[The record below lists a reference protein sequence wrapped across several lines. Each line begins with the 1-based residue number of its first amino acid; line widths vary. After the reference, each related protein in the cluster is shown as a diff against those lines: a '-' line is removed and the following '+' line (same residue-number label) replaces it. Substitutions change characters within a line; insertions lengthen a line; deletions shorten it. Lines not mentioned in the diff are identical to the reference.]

1 VKLPALWL
9 VAAFAAGIELASR
22 WTGSL
27 TVWIVSAVLTIL
39 FGGVFVF
46 WRRSAAA
53 WILALFAWAALGG
66 LATSME
72 RAVVPANHVTRLLA
86 TGRLDISD
94 PVRWRGLLRENPME
108 LPWGRRFEIGLE
120 QVEQAGEVV
129 PVSGGLRVNLYG
141 DARAADELPVLR
153 AGDRVEVLMKAR
165 PPRNF
170 LDPGAFDLRGFLAR
184 QQIDLTG
191 SLRSSELLQLIGR
204 PKPSFLQRLAR
215 VRGALLTRLDGLFQD
230 QPARAAVLRAMLLG
244 DRGFVDSEVV
254 AAFQK
259 TAAYHV
265 LVVAGLHVGAL
276 VVFLFWFCRSLRCP
290 IGITTLVTL
299 GVLAA
304 YVGVVQDRPPILR
317 AALMAAFY
325 LCARPLFR
333 QIELLNTV
341 ALAALALLLWKPS
354 SLMDSSFQLSF
365 LAAGVIAG
373 LALPWM
379 GRTSAPYRAGLRHLG
394 DVTRDGAHP
403 PKIAQFRI
411 EMRAV
416 AHWLSLRLP
425 GRLASRASGLLTLP
439 IRVGLRLWEIV
450 LLSAVIQWGMM
461 PLLARDFHRVSL
473 AGPLSNIPAV
483 ILTGFIVPLGLL
495 ALLLTFAW
503 MRLAMIAAKLAGFF
517 AGLLLATVNW
527 FSRLPRVSYRIPDPP
542 IWLVLLFFAA
552 LIALASVARLAAA
565 RRTSRTARRQLPPPV
580 SLAEWLS
587 ALVLAALTI
596 LVASH
601 PFAPNLQRGRLEVT
615 VLDVGQGDSVFA
627 AFPDGH
633 TMLID
638 GGGLPGS
645 EWVGG
650 YRSGTD
656 IGEEVVSPYLWSR
669 GLKRVDVVALTHAD
683 HDHLD
688 GLNAI
693 IANFQVGEFWI
704 GRDDNRPAVQRVLA
718 EARVRHIPIIHEF
731 QGAERHW
738 RGAQADVL
746 SPPSPETD
754 RLSPND
760 ASLVLRL
767 ADNQVR
773 FLLTGDIEKR
783 TEERLVGENAP
794 IGADFLKAPH
804 HGSKTSSTEAF
815 LTAVAPRVAVISL
828 GESNPFGHP
837 SESVVE
843 RYEQRGVRLLRTDRD
858 GAITASTDG
867 TTISVRTFAGENAR

>member
-1 VKLPALWL
+1 MKLPALWL

-27 TVWIVSAVLTIL
+27 TLWIVSAVLAIL
-39 FGGVFVF
+39 FGGFFV
-46 WRRSAAA
+46 WRRQNAAA
-53 WILALFAWAALGG
+53 WIVALLAWAALGA
-66 LATSME
+66 LATSLE
-72 RAVVPANHVTRLLA
+72 RATVPANHVTRLLTA
-86 TGRLDISD
+86 GRLDITD
-94 PVRWRGLLRENPME
+94 PVRWRGRLRENPMA
-108 LPWGRRFEIGLE
+108 LPWGRRFELGLE
-120 QVEQAGEVV
+120 QVEQAGEIV

-141 DARAADELPVLR
+141 DPRAADELRDLR

-184 QQIDLTG
+184 QQVDLTG
-191 SLRSSELLQLIGR
+191 SLRSSELLQLIDR
-204 PKPSFLQRLAR
+204 PRPSFLERLAR
-215 VRGALLTRLDGLFQD
+215 ARGALLARLDALFAD

-244 DRGFVDSEVV
+244 DRSFLDSEVV

-259 TAAYHV
+259 TSAYHV
-265 LVVAGLHVGAL
+265 LVLAGLHVGAL
-276 VVFLFWFCRSLRCP
+276 VVFLFWLCRSLRFP
-290 IGITTLVTL
+290 IGVTTVVALV
-299 GVLAA
+299 VLAA

-333 QIELLNTV
+333 RIELINTV

-354 SLMDSSFQLSF
+354 SLTDSSFQLSF

-379 GRTSAPYRAGLRHLG
+379 DRTSAPYRAGLRHLG

-411 EMRAV
+411 EMRAA
-416 AHWLSLRLP
+416 AHWLALRLP
-425 GRLASRASGLLTLP
+425 GRLAPRGSGLLTLP

-473 AGPLSNIPAV
+473 GGPLSNIPAV
-483 ILTGFIVPLGLL
+483 ILTGFIVPLGILT
-495 ALLLTFAW
+495 LLLTFAW
-503 MRLAMIAAKLAGFF
+503 TRLAIAAAKLTGFLT
-517 AGLLLATVNW
+517 GLLLATVNW

-542 IWLVLLFFAA
+542 VWLVLLFFAA
-552 LIALASVARLAAA
+552 LTLLASAARAAA
-565 RRTSRTARRQLPPPV
+565 TRRTSRTARRQLSPPIT
-580 SLAEWLS
+580 LAEWLS
-587 ALVLAALTI
+587 AFVLAALTI

-601 PFAPNLQRGRLEVT
+601 PFAPNLSRGQLEVT

-638 GGGLPGS
+638 GGGVAGS

-656 IGEEVVSPYLWSR
+656 VGEEVVSPYLWSR
-669 GLKRVDVVALTHAD
+669 GVKHLDVVALTHAD

-688 GLNAI
+688 GLTAI
-693 IANFQVGEFWI
+693 LENFQVGELWI
-704 GRDDNRPAVQRVLA
+704 GRDDNRPAVQRVFA
-718 EARVRHIPIIHEF
+718 EARARHIPIVHEF
-731 QGAERHW
+731 QGAERNL
-738 RGAQADVL
+738 RGARADVL
-746 SPPSPETD
+746 SPPSAEAD

-767 ADNQVR
+767 VDNQVR

-783 TEERLVGENAP
+783 AEESLVGDNAP
-794 IGADFLKAPH
+794 IAADFLKVPH

-815 LTAVAPRVAVISL
+815 LTAVAPRVAVISV

-858 GAITASTDG
+858 GAITGLTDG
-867 TTISVRTFAGENAR
+867 TTVSVHTFAQENAR